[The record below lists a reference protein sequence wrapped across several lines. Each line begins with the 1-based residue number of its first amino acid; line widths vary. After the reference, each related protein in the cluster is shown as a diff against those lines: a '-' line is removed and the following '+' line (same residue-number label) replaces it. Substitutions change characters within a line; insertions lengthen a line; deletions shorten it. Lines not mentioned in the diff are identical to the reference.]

1 MPKMSLFAKRETNPD
16 PMQATKGGRP
26 VWLKIGTGALIFVLI
41 CTFIYLFCP
50 YTRIQAMICSG
61 NYYFTPQQIYGIAD
75 VSVNRRTYLN
85 LPQQMEKKLMANPL
99 IESADVYY
107 DGQVL
112 NLNVQEKTIIGYYEE
127 NGENFLLTSQGER
140 IPVTSQTELR
150 TLVHYPLLA
159 DLSPEVMD
167 SIAKEVREHPD
178 QLTRSVFEKIAEI
191 LPWQESYDKNMLKL
205 VLQDGNT
212 VFTSIPSLFMMSTY
226 QQVLANLQG
235 ENVCLMLDG
244 DNGVVNKIACS
255 YMYLSP
261 EERAENREIPKSV
274 LDQNIYPTPQASS
287 EQTDSS
293 TNQSQPGQSDQNQT
307 NQNQT
312 AADQNQTAA
321 PAENQ
326 DPNAQTSAADQT
338 QAGQTPAADQTPVS
352 QTPSGQI
359 PEDLSTIT
367 DWEGSA
373 VDYMQHSPSTNLF
386 YNTDNGIYYTYDAAT
401 DTFYPY

>member
-1 MPKMSLFAKRETNPD
+1 MPKMTLFAKREANLD
-16 PMQATKGGRP
+16 PMQATKDDRP
-26 VWLKIGTGALIFVLI
+26 VWLKIGTGVLIFVLI
-41 CTFIYLFCP
+41 CTFVYLFCP
-50 YTRIQAMICSG
+50 YTRIQALVCSG
-61 NYYFTPQQIYGIAD
+61 NYYFTAQQIYGIAD
-75 VSVNRRTYLN
+75 VSVNQRTYLN
-85 LPQQMEKKLMANPL
+85 LPQQMEKKLLANPL

-112 NLNVQEKTIIGYYEE
+112 NLDIQEKTIIGYYEE
-127 NGENFLLTSQGER
+127 NGENYLLTSQGER

-159 DLSPEVMD
+159 DLSPEVLD
-167 SIAKEVREHPD
+167 LIAKEVREHPD

-212 VFTSIPSLFMMSTY
+212 IFTSIPSLFMMSTY
-226 QQVLANLQG
+226 QQVLVNLQG

-274 LDQNIYPTPQASS
+274 LDQNIYPTPQENAR
-287 EQTDSS
+287 QTDSS
-293 TNQSQPGQSDQNQT
+293 TDQSQTD
-307 NQNQT
+307 QNQT
-312 AADQNQTAA
+312 AADQNQAA
-321 PAENQ
+321 TDQNQAPVPSENQ
-326 DPNAQTSAADQT
+326 DPNAQ
-338 QAGQTPAADQTPVS
+338 QTPAADQTPTAD
-352 QTPSGQI
+352 QTPASQPTSGQI

-386 YNTDNGIYYTYDAAT
+386 YNTDNGIYYTYDAAS

>member
-1 MPKMSLFAKRETNPD
+1 MPKMTLFAKRETNLD
-16 PMQATKGGRP
+16 PMQAAKDDRP
-26 VWLKIGTGALIFVLI
+26 VWLKIGTGVLIFVLI
-41 CTFIYLFCP
+41 CTFVYLFCP
-50 YTRIQAMICSG
+50 YTRIQALVCSG

-75 VSVNRRTYLN
+75 VSVNQRTYLN
-85 LPQQMEKKLMANPL
+85 LPQQMEKKLLANPL

-112 NLNVQEKTIIGYYEE
+112 NLDIQEKTIIGYYEE
-127 NGENFLLTSQGER
+127 NGENYLLTSQGER

-159 DLSPEVMD
+159 DLSPEVLD

-212 VFTSIPSLFMMSTY
+212 IFTSIPSLFMMSTY
-226 QQVLANLQG
+226 QQVLVNLQG

-274 LDQNIYPTPQASS
+274 LDQNIYPTPQENSQ
-287 EQTDSS
+287 QTDSS
-293 TNQSQPGQSDQNQT
+293 TDQSQTD
-307 NQNQT
+307 QNQT
-312 AADQNQTAA
+312 AADQNQAATDQNQA
-321 PAENQ
+321 PAPSENQ
-326 DPNAQTSAADQT
+326 EPNAQ
-338 QAGQTPAADQTPVS
+338 QTPAADQTPAS
-352 QTPSGQI
+352 QPTSGQI

-386 YNTDNGIYYTYDAAT
+386 YNTDNGIYYTYDAAS